1 MGTVRI
7 IVLVVAALAAIGLAF
22 VVRRMAAGHRA
33 PAPVAVA
40 APAPTRP
47 SVQVLTA
54 KHDLAIGTRVSP
66 ADLSWSAWP
75 AGAINP
81 AYITDGATPTT
92 AAAFG
97 ATAAKA
103 ATLMVSGGGAMQA
116 LSGAIVREP
125 ILSGEPIVE
134 RKLVRG
140 GQGGYMSV
148 VLQPGMR
155 AVSVPVTVES
165 GAGGFILPGDRVDV
179 VMTRKGDQGGGGGA
193 SAPSAVADTVL
204 RNVRVVAIDQRV
216 EPDKNAK
223 AIVGS
228 TATLETPAGDVEMLL
243 RSKAQGELSLVL
255 RSYADLGG
263 ASGAMAARA
272 STIRIVRAG
281 HISEATVQ

>member
-1 MGTVRI
+1 
-7 IVLVVAALAAIGLAF
+7 
-22 VVRRMAAGHRA
+22 
-33 PAPVAVA
+33 
-40 APAPTRP
+40 
-47 SVQVLTA
+47 
-54 KHDLAIGTRVSP
+54 
-66 ADLSWSAWP
+66 
-75 AGAINP
+75 
-81 AYITDGATPTT
+81 
-92 AAAFG
+92 
-97 ATAAKA
+97 
-103 ATLMVSGGGAMQA
+103 MVSGGGAMQA

-193 SAPSAVADTVL
+193 GAPSAVADTVL